1 MECNIL
7 LRHNLIHLSIKKC
20 IRQKYGK
27 KYTEDYELITLIEC
41 LSFWPRFHFTL
52 LNHDIKLQVVLD
64 KDNHRKADH
73 FFQNVIKF
81 LRIIRYFY
89 V

>member
-1 MECNIL
+1 M
-7 LRHNLIHLSIKKC
+7 
-20 IRQKYGK
+20 
-27 KYTEDYELITLIEC
+27 LIEC

-64 KDNHRKADH
+64 KDNQRKADQ
-73 FFQNVIKF
+73 FFQNIEI
-81 LRIIRYFY
+81 LRIIKYNY